1 MSTITL
7 NNRVTS
13 YSDSDAAF
21 VSCTALPIQQTT
33 LNVEEMADID
43 GLWDWGDFGSAALEG
58 AAMGV
63 LGGLAGVA
71 ASHGAAAIPAVAAA
85 STALATPPGW
95 VAAIA
100 IVATT
105 AATGAILGAGN
116 YAYNELVSD
125 N

>member
-7 NNRVTS
+7 DNRVTS

-21 VSCTALPIQQTT
+21 VSCTALPIHQTT
-33 LNVEEMADID
+33 LDFEEMADID

-63 LGGLAGVA
+63 LGGLAGVG
-71 ASHGAAAIPAVAAA
+71 ASHAAAALAAA
-85 STALATPPGW
+85 PALATPPGW
-95 VAAIA
+95 VAAVA
-100 IVATT
+100 IVATA
-105 AATGAILGAGN
+105 AATGALLGAGA
-116 YAYNELVSD
+116 YAYGELVPD

>member
-7 NNRVTS
+7 DNRVTS

-21 VSCTALPIQQTT
+21 VSCTALPIHQTT
-33 LNVEEMADID
+33 LDFEEMADID

-63 LGGLAGVA
+63 LGGLAGVG
-71 ASHGAAAIPAVAAA
+71 ASHAAAAIPAVVAAA
-85 STALATPPGW
+85 PALATPPGW
-95 VAAIA
+95 VAAVA
-100 IVATT
+100 IVATA
-105 AATGAILGAGN
+105 AATGALLGAG
-116 YAYNELVSD
+116 AYDELVPD